1 MERIRDDICKLRET
15 TPLILQPMMVNID
28 IAGPLGNHRDTPTS
42 SYVAASTWGKITNK
56 QTPVMQDRK
65 ETFTTLKRLDTL
77 ELLNMHLILTLRVLT

>member
-42 SYVAASTWGKITNK
+42 SYVAASTWVAIANNE
-56 QTPVMQDRK
+56 PLVMQDP
-65 ETFTTLKRLDTL
+65 
-77 ELLNMHLILTLRVLT
+77 N